1 MNKYNS
7 LDSCIK
13 QVYELSSNLAKEG
26 VKTGT
31 CGPFGAG
38 IILKQEDAY
47 KIITIN
53 HNTVVKSKDPTAHAE
68 LNAIRDACK
77 ILNTNDLSNC
87 ILVSTSKSCPMCL
100 SAAVWANIKTIYY
113 SANYK
118 DAKRA
123 GFKDEEILKYL
134 KGKKGII
141 KEIRKKENICDVPF
155 KAWENSKNKIEY

>member
-13 QVYELSSNLAKEG
+13 QVYELSSNLAIEG
-26 VKTGT
+26 VKTGK

-38 IILKQEDAY
+38 IILKQDDSY

-53 HNTVVKSKDPTAHAE
+53 HNTVVESKDPTCHAE
-68 LNAIRDACK
+68 LNAIRSACK

-113 SANYK
+113 SENYK
-118 DAKRA
+118 DAKKA
-123 GFKDEEILKYL
+123 GFKDDDILQYL

-141 KEIRKKENICDVPF
+141 KEIRKKDSVCKEPF
-155 KAWENSKNKIEY
+155 KAWMTNKDKIEY